1 MIMNSYST
9 FFCSLSVAVSRRA
22 SAKKMFAAIA
32 VVTVMLLSPMASN
45 AQEISS
51 RAKAMRMMTFSKPE
65 YMVKDIKVLADTM
78 TVYSLADFVIYP
90 IGKWE
95 NVEQYIT
102 SSQLQWYREVGYKR
116 FFDSMSV
123 SVNTLRRLDDSY
135 FDMYRSIS
143 TGRVEMIGG
152 KITDPEVVL
161 QNGVHVGMSKEDVF
175 RAVFKRFPK
184 SYVSDINVL
193 RVISGAG
200 EVGQVYTFKGNKL
213 RHIGIVSKY
222 KYY

>member
-1 MIMNSYST
+1 MKKIYLL
-9 FFCSLSVAVSRRA
+9 FALVLSVAS
-22 SAKKMFAAIA
+22 
-32 VVTVMLLSPMASN
+32 LS
-45 AQEISS
+45 AQEVSA
-51 RAKAMRMMTFSKPE
+51 RAKAMRMMTYSKPE

-78 TVYSLADFVIYP
+78 IVYSLADYVIYP

-102 SSQLQWYREVGYKR
+102 NTQLQWYRESGYKR
-116 FFDSMSV
+116 YFDSMTV

-135 FDMYRSIS
+135 LDMYRSIT
-143 TGRVEMIGG
+143 TGRVEMISG

-161 QNGVHVGMSKEDVF
+161 DNGVRVGMSKEEVF
-175 RAVFKRFPK
+175 RIIFKRFPK
-184 SYVSDINVL
+184 SYIADINVL
-193 RVISGAG
+193 KVISGAG
-200 EVGQVYTFKGNKL
+200 EVGQIYTFRGNKL

>member
-1 MIMNSYST
+1 MAM
-9 FFCSLSVAVSRRA
+9 SVS
-22 SAKKMFAAIA
+22 
-32 VVTVMLLSPMASN
+32 

-65 YMVKDIKVLADTM
+65 YIVKDIKVLADTM
-78 TVYSLADFVIYP
+78 TVYSLADYVIYP

-102 SSQLQWYREVGYKR
+102 NTQLQWYRDVGYKR
-116 FFDSMSV
+116 YFDSMSV

-135 FDMYRSIS
+135 LDMYRSIT
-143 TGRVEMIGG
+143 TGRVEMIAG

-161 QNGVHVGMSKEDVF
+161 DNGVHVGMTKEDVF
-175 RAVFKRFPK
+175 RIIFKRFPK
-184 SYVSDINVL
+184 SYVADINVL
-193 RVISGAG
+193 KVISGAG
-200 EVGQVYTFKGNKL
+200 EVGEIYTFRGNKL
-213 RHIGIVSKY
+213 RHIGIISKY

>member
-1 MIMNSYST
+1 MKK
-9 FFCSLSVAVSRRA
+9 FSVLAICAV
-22 SAKKMFAAIA
+22 
-32 VVTVMLLSPMASN
+32 MAMSVS

-65 YMVKDIKVLADTM
+65 YIVKDIKVLADTM
-78 TVYSLADFVIYP
+78 MVYSLADYVIYP

-102 SSQLQWYREVGYKR
+102 NTQLQWYREVGYKR
-116 FFDSMSV
+116 YFDSMSV

-135 FDMYRSIS
+135 LDMYRSIT
-143 TGRVEMIGG
+143 TGRVEMIAG

-161 QNGVHVGMSKEDVF
+161 DNGVHVGMTKEDVF
-175 RAVFKRFPK
+175 RIIFKRFPK
-184 SYVSDINVL
+184 SYVADINVL
-193 RVISGAG
+193 KVISGAG
-200 EVGQVYTFKGNKL
+200 EVGEIYTFRGNKL
-213 RHIGIVSKY
+213 RHIGIISKY

>member
-1 MIMNSYST
+1 MKIINDMKKVI
-9 FFCSLSVAVSRRA
+9 FAIVLVASMTAA
-22 SAKKMFAAIA
+22 S
-32 VVTVMLLSPMASN
+32 

-78 TVYSLADFVIYP
+78 TVYSLADYVIYP

-95 NVEQYIT
+95 NIEQYIT
-102 SSQLQWYREVGYKR
+102 NTQLQWYREVGYKR
-116 FFDSMSV
+116 YFDSMSV

-135 FDMYRSIS
+135 LDMYRSIT
-143 TGRVEMIGG
+143 TGRVEMIAG

-161 QNGVHVGMSKEDVF
+161 DNGVHVGMTKEEVF
-175 RAVFKRFPK
+175 RIIFKRFPK

-193 RVISGAG
+193 KVISGAG
-200 EVGQVYTFKGNKL
+200 EVGQIYTFRGNKL
-213 RHIGIVSKY
+213 RHIGIISRY

>member
-1 MIMNSYST
+1 MKKIFFIAFFVT
-9 FFCSLSVAVSRRA
+9 FLSA
-22 SAKKMFAAIA
+22 
-32 VVTVMLLSPMASN
+32 LP

-51 RAKAMRMMTFSKPE
+51 RAKAMRMMTYSRPE

-78 TVYSLADFVIYP
+78 TVYALSDHVIYP

-102 SSQLQWYREVGYKR
+102 STQLQWYREVGYKNYY
-116 FFDSMSV
+116 DSMVV

-135 FDMYRSIS
+135 IDMYRSIT
-143 TGRVEMIGG
+143 TGNVEMIAGF
-152 KITDPEVVL
+152 ITDPEVKL
-161 QNGVHVGMSKEDVF
+161 ENGVHVGMSKEDVF
-175 RAVFKRFPK
+175 SVIFKRFPK
-184 SYVSDINVL
+184 SYVTDITVL
-193 RVISGAG
+193 KVISGAG
-200 EVGQVYTFKGNKL
+200 EVGEVYTFRGNKL

>member
-1 MIMNSYST
+1 MKKTILFIT
-9 FFCSLSVAVSRRA
+9 LLLALGTLS
-22 SAKKMFAAIA
+22 
-32 VVTVMLLSPMASN
+32 
-45 AQEISS
+45 AQEVSS
-51 RAKAMRMMTFSKPE
+51 RAKAMRMLTYAKPE

-78 TVYSLADFVIYP
+78 IVYSLADYVIYP

-102 SSQLQWYREVGYKR
+102 NTQLQWYREVGYKHY
-116 FFDSMSV
+116 FDSMSV

-135 FDMYRSIS
+135 IDMYRAIT
-143 TGRVEMIGG
+143 TGRVEMIAG

-161 QNGVHVGMSKEDVF
+161 DNGVHVGMTKDEVF
-175 RAVFKRFPK
+175 RVVFKRFPK
-184 SYVSDINVL
+184 SYVADIAVL
-193 RVISGAG
+193 KVISGAG
-200 EVGQVYTFKGNKL
+200 EVGEVYTFKGNKL

>member
-1 MIMNSYST
+1 MKK
-9 FFCSLSVAVSRRA
+9 FSVLAICAV
-22 SAKKMFAAIA
+22 
-32 VVTVMLLSPMASN
+32 MAMSVS

-65 YMVKDIKVLADTM
+65 YIVKDIKVLADTM
-78 TVYSLADFVIYP
+78 TVYSLADYVIYP

-102 SSQLQWYREVGYKR
+102 NTQLQWYREVGYKR
-116 FFDSMSV
+116 YFDSMSV

-135 FDMYRSIS
+135 LDMYRSIT
-143 TGRVEMIGG
+143 TGRVEMIAG

-161 QNGVHVGMSKEDVF
+161 DNGVHVGMTKEEVF
-175 RAVFKRFPK
+175 RIIFKRFPK
-184 SYVSDINVL
+184 SYVADINVL
-193 RVISGAG
+193 KVISGAG
-200 EVGQVYTFKGNKL
+200 EVGEIYTFRGNKL
-213 RHIGIVSKY
+213 RHIGIISKY

>member
-1 MIMNSYST
+1 MCVMESVKFEKMKKIYLL
-9 FFCSLSVAVSRRA
+9 FALVLSVAS
-22 SAKKMFAAIA
+22 
-32 VVTVMLLSPMASN
+32 LS
-45 AQEISS
+45 AQEVSA
-51 RAKAMRMMTFSKPE
+51 RAKAMRMMTYSKPE

-78 TVYSLADFVIYP
+78 IVYSLADYVIYP

-102 SSQLQWYREVGYKR
+102 NAQLQWYRESGYKR
-116 FFDSMSV
+116 YFDSMTV

-135 FDMYRSIS
+135 LDMYRSIT
-143 TGRVEMIGG
+143 TGRVEMISG

-161 QNGVHVGMSKEDVF
+161 DNGVRVGMTKEEVF
-175 RAVFKRFPK
+175 RIIFKRFPK
-184 SYVSDINVL
+184 SYIADINVL
-193 RVISGAG
+193 KVISGAG
-200 EVGQVYTFKGNKL
+200 EVGQIYTFRGNKL